1 MWVLALKFRLLGL
14 TDRRIF
20 GVSILICILSHSSSS
35 TPTRQYVGKTSSG
48 TKRTE
53 DLIYKGLNTFTLSS
67 MILLES
73 SIKMSSA
80 LSQEI

>member
-1 MWVLALKFRLLGL
+1 MWVLAFKFRLLGL

-35 TPTRQYVGKTSSG
+35 TPTRQYVGKTNSG

-53 DLIYKGLNTFTLSS
+53 DLQGAKYLYTIFDDTFRKFNQNVECFIQGDLS
-67 MILLES
+67 
-73 SIKMSSA
+73 
-80 LSQEI
+80 